1 LLKNRN
7 LRYIV
12 VLLLVL
18 FVSTDLHTV
27 KDQDVA
33 AFFSFEDEEPAEP
46 IVKPWT
52 DYRLIAHAMGGID
65 GHDYTSSREAFE
77 TNYELGHRLFETD
90 LILTSDNHLAGRH
103 DWEEYLA
110 EQFEQDIPIELK
122 GQALTLKTFKK
133 LKIFHQYHPMSFS
146 DVAKLMS
153 SHPDVYITTDTKEI
167 DEELVGKQFTEM
179 VKKANKIDP
188 SILQRIVPEI
198 YSPEMYS
205 LVMSIYPFPSV
216 MYSTYM
222 SSASHEQ
229 VIDFMVSKQIKTV
242 AIPSEDIS
250 PAYVRALVSRGIK
263 IYVSTVNKPKEI
275 KQYLKMGVYGFYTD
289 FLTYDDVTKAK
300 IPIAPM

>member
-1 LLKNRN
+1 VLKNRK
-7 LRYIV
+7 LRYAVI
-12 VLLLVL
+12 LLLML
-18 FVSTDLHTV
+18 FIGIDLHAV

-33 AFFSFEDEEPAEP
+33 AFFSFDDEEPAET
-46 IVKPWT
+46 VARPWT

-77 TNYELGHRLFETD
+77 TNYELGHRFFETD

-110 EQFEQDIPIELK
+110 DQFEQDIPVELQ

-133 LKIFHQYHPMSFS
+133 LKIFHQYHPMTFS

-153 SHPDVYITTDTKEI
+153 NHPDIYVTTDTKEI
-167 DEELVGKQFTEM
+167 DEELIGKQFNEM

-222 SSASHEQ
+222 SSDSHEQ
-229 VIDFMVSKQIKTV
+229 VIDFMTAHQIKTV

-250 PAYVRALVSRGIK
+250 PGYVRALSSRGIK
-263 IYVSTVNKPKEI
+263 SYVSTVNDPKEI
-275 KQYLKMGVYGFYTD
+275 KQDLKIGVYGFYTD
-289 FLTYDDVTKAK
+289 FLTYDDVAAAR
-300 IPIAPM
+300 IPISPQ